1 MSGHVDA
8 SLASPFIERMQLCG
22 DGMVVQ
28 VRAQYADDT
37 FRREAE
43 SHSSLPGA
51 GVPVQ
56 SPRVH
61 HESVAFRVD
70 DRARFCGEQLR
81 VFCAICLIEQS
92 VVVHWQI

>member
-8 SLASPFIERMQLCG
+8 SLTSPFTERMQLRG
-22 DGMVVQ
+22 DGMLVQ
-28 VRAQYADDT
+28 VRTQFANDIAEKLSLLRV
-37 FRREAE
+37 RRV
-43 SHSSLPGA
+43 A
-51 GVPVQ
+51 GVPVP